1 MSRFKQFTKWMG
13 PHLPLYLIA
22 VAVLFG
28 MQYFRTLP
36 ALFIQHIVDFV
47 LMDGASALPGAIARA
62 LEAQTVRREL
72 LLVALVAL
80 AFAFIRLSLVFV
92 QRVLFSIST
101 ERTVHGMRNKLYD
114 HLQNLDYDYHSSI
127 ETGDVIQR
135 VTTDVDT
142 FRRFI
147 GEQFVDVLRLLFMM
161 GFAIFQMARMHPT
174 MTWISLATTPILLFT
189 ATIYFTRVQHIF
201 RGVEEAEGK
210 MTTTVQ
216 ENVTGTRVVKAFAN
230 EPYELRKF
238 TRTSQDFRDKSMHL
252 TKVMAFFWS
261 STDMLIFAQYAL
273 TASFGIYFTVSGT
286 MMSGQFIAFLSL
298 LGLIVWPLRQLGRIV
313 ADFSRTT
320 VALDRID
327 DIVGI
332 PDEHEGDS
340 LHTPPIEGR
349 VTFESVT
356 FQFKDDN
363 KPLLKNLSFEV
374 DPGETV
380 AVIGRTGSGKSTM
393 MNLMVRLLDVSEGR
407 ILLDGTD
414 IRGINKKWLRRHVGI
429 VLQEPFL
436 FSKSM
441 SDNLRIIKRDAPHES
456 IVDAASVA
464 RVHEDIENFE
474 EGYET
479 LIGERGVTLS
489 GGQRQRV
496 AIARMLLNR
505 KPVLIFDD
513 SLSAVD
519 TETDLQ
525 IRRALAKRWRG
536 TTVFL
541 ITHRITTAMEA
552 DRIIVLEAGE
562 IQAMGTHDS
571 LLNEDG
577 LYAELYRMQTGGVDI
592 GEGGTDNAGI

>member
-161 GFAIFQMARMHPT
+161 VFAIFQMARMHPT

-320 VALDRID
+320 VALDRIE

-464 RVHEDIENFE
+464 RVHEDIENFK

-525 IRRALAKRWRG
+525 IRRALAKRWQG